1 MQHDDVVWSVINKSF
16 CSFKVNTK
24 TQKFCR
30 NEYNLTGLCS
40 RASCPL
46 ANSQYAT
53 IREENG
59 IIYLYMRTAE
69 RVHFP
74 KNAWEKVKLSR
85 NFEKAIHQINEN
97 LLYWPGF
104 IKAKCKQRFVKITQY
119 LIRMRKIRL
128 RRQKQIIPI
137 QRKIERRERRR
148 EEKALIAARLE
159 KSIEKQLMERL
170 KQGMYNDIYNFP
182 QKVFD
187 KAVEAVEVEGESE
200 AENEEEEEEE
210 EKELQIEREVELQLE
225 ADERERETNEPHFI
239 EAETDEEDD
248 DNDFNIEEVS
258 MDEDSD
264 SGHKEEIELSD
275 NFISD
280 TSDIEDTVSI
290 LDKKAKKSIIKKAK
304 LQKKTRPKVE
314 IEYEMEEEPREKV
327 RI

>member
-24 TQKFCR
+24 TQRFCR

-69 RVHFP
+69 RVHFL
-74 KNAWEKVKLSR
+74 KNSWEKVKLSR
-85 NFEKAIHQINEN
+85 NFEKAIQQINEN
-97 LLYWPGF
+97 LLYWSGF
-104 IKAKCKQRFVKITQY
+104 IKAKCKQRFIKITQY
-119 LIRMRKIRL
+119 LIRMRKLRL

-159 KSIEKQLMERL
+159 NAIEKQLMERL

-200 AENEEEEEEE
+200 AESEE
-210 EKELQIEREVELQLE
+210 EKETETIAKEVELELE
-225 ADERERETNEPHFI
+225 ADERERERETNEPHFV
-239 EAETDEEDD
+239 EAETEDENEDD
-248 DNDFNIEEVS
+248 DFEVQEVS
-258 MDEDSD
+258 MNEDSD
-264 SGHKEEIELSD
+264 SGQKEQVELS
-275 NFISD
+275 SD
-280 TSDIEDTVSI
+280 FESETSDIEDIVPSTS
-290 LDKKAKKSIIKKAK
+290 KKTKKPTIKKGK
-304 LQKKTRPKVE
+304 LQKKARPNVE
-314 IEYEMEEEPREKV
+314 IEYETEKEPYQRE
-327 RI
+327 RAR